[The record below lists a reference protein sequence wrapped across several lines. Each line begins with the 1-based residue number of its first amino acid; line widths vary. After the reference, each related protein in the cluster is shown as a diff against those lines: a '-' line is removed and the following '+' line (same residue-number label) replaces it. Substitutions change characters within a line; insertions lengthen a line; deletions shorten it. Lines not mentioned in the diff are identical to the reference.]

1 MVRRAVAW
9 MLVILLLIPGALAQ
23 ETAAEGNSVYGWS
36 EGEQQRVLPGD
47 YADEYIE
54 TPEDII
60 VAALEVYSW
69 FTISPLDVD
78 TGLMLSDG
86 SAYRVA
92 DESLCSYDVMI
103 SLLKTMFSDE
113 IITGMFG
120 FGLYTVLDGMLFTTV
135 GGGRGIDE
143 NICYVEYEEV
153 LREEA
158 KIVYNVTLYYYGE
171 GTDELVPETFE
182 FVRELIDEQ
191 WVFTQFVF
199 FW

>member
-1 MVRRAVAW
+1 MIRRAMAW
-9 MLVILLLIPGALAQ
+9 MLIGLLMVSGAFAQ
-23 ETAAEGNSVYGWS
+23 EAAVEGISDYGLS
-36 EGEQQRVLPGD
+36 EENQYRALPGD
-47 YADEYIE
+47 YAEDYVE

-78 TGLMLSDG
+78 TGLMLADG
-86 SAYRVA
+86 SGYRVA
-92 DESLCSYDVMI
+92 DESLCSYDVVI

-113 IITGMFG
+113 IITGMFD
-120 FGLYTVLDGMLFTTV
+120 FGMYTVLDGMLFTTV

-143 NICYVEYEEV
+143 NISYVEYEEV
-153 LREEA
+153 LCEEA
-158 KIVYNVTLYYYGE
+158 KIVYNVTVHYYGE
-171 GTDELVPETFE
+171 GENGIVPDVFE